1 MTYSMQLCMQLL
13 ATGGYVSPVPESL
26 LRYNAERWSLCA
38 LPVALGKPLPV
49 VVVTLKD
56 RTPSPVAELFIART
70 VTKEL
75 RDGRPS
81 RAR

>member
-1 MTYSMQLCMQLL
+1 MQLL

-26 LRYNAERWSLCA
+26 LHYNAERWSLCV

-56 RTPSPVAELFIART
+56 RTLSPVVELFIAHARA
-70 VTKEL
+70 VTKEA
-75 RDGRPS
+75 RGKPA